1 MPIYNKNVKKSK
13 NISYTVYDKY
23 MSNRNP
29 EEFLKLMVNNTN
41 YKSVFSHTYLK
52 CDKNN
57 FNIFTSNILVSTK
70 TIPVTK

>member
-41 YKSVFSHTYLK
+41 YKSVFKVKLGIKQVAVNSGHCGEK
-52 CDKNN
+52 D
-57 FNIFTSNILVSTK
+57 S
-70 TIPVTK
+70 